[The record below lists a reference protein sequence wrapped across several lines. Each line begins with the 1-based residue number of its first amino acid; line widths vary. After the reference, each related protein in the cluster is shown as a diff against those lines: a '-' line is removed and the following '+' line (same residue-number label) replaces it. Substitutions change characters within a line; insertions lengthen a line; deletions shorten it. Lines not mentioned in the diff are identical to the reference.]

1 MRISDLQAMQGFLKY
16 KKLSSKGRGDVLENT
31 VNFWKS
37 ENNSD
42 EEKAWSVGSQLLKVS
57 CWQRGSR

>member
-1 MRISDLQAMQGFLKY
+1 MQGFLKY